1 MYNYNVSV
9 DSSSAAVAGA
19 AIGTMLATII
29 IISLIVYVISVIAM
43 WKLFTKANKPGWAS
57 IIPIYNVVVLFQIA
71 GLNPLLLLLALIP
84 VVNAF
89 AMIILMIMCNINL
102 AKAFGKSTGF
112 AVGLIFLNSIFM
124 LILGLGNSQYVGLP
138 ENKA

>member
-19 AIGTMLATII
+19 AVGTMLATII
-29 IISLIVYVISVIAM
+29 IVSLIVYVISVIAM
-43 WKLFTKANKPGWAS
+43 WKLFTKAGKPGWAS
-57 IIPIYNVVVLFQIA
+57 IVPIYNAVVLFQIA
-71 GLNPLLLLLALIP
+71 GLNPFLLLLALIP
-84 VVNAF
+84 IVNVF
-89 AMIILMIMCNINL
+89 AMIVLMILLNINL

-124 LILGLGNSQYVGLP
+124 LILGLGDSQYVGLP